1 VEFFGSHI
9 GGLVTYSADSF
20 ISTIRNIHEIY
31 EILIENM
38 MEIREIYAILI
49 KIPRG
54 IDEI

>member
-1 VEFFGSHI
+1 MMK
-9 GGLVTYSADSF
+9 
-20 ISTIRNIHEIY
+20 IHEIY

>member
-1 VEFFGSHI
+1 MK
-9 GGLVTYSADSF
+9 
-20 ISTIRNIHEIY
+20 IHEIY

-49 KIPRG
+49 EIPRG